1 MGFELVMPKDL
12 RIEVYVD
19 PVTWMAL
26 KKRVDDVDR
35 TLSQHIRH
43 LIRVDLETASS
54 DLAREGRVMKGETE
68 AESV

>member
-54 DLAREGRVMKGETE
+54 DLAREGRGTKGETE
-68 AESV
+68 AESA